1 MKTVL
6 PPGSP
11 RDPPWDPRG
20 PYKGKSEP
28 PGSAKTTKSEL
39 SLKRGTKITKSTF
52 WARKHQKW
60 QKSAPGR
67 LFGVP
72 WEPILKTMSPPG
84 PPRDPK
90 KTPHRIFESFS
101 RGGEGGNFTGEVSRA
116 LGFGNISAETS
127 ANTTCLSHFAKVRFP
142 LPLRERDFLW
152 KSLSLSEFRQGVPE
166 RNCLE
171 TETSRRGFR
180 RNSRRDGGA
189 ARRQEF
195 RQLPTTRLAC

>member
-1 MKTVL
+1 MGPILIRVRLWDRAKCHCFGSRAPQDAPRGSILKTVL

-72 WEPILKTMSPPG
+72 WEPILKTMSPPE

-90 KTPHRIFESFS
+90 KTPHRILESFS
-101 RGGEGGNFTGEVSRA
+101 GGGSELDRRSVSC
-116 LGFGNISAETS
+116 LGVWE
-127 ANTTCLSHFAKVRFP
+127 HF
-142 LPLRERDFLW
+142 
-152 KSLSLSEFRQGVPE
+152 S
-166 RNCLE
+166 RNQC
-171 TETSRRGFR
+171 
-180 RNSRRDGGA
+180 
-189 ARRQEF
+189 
-195 RQLPTTRLAC
+195 